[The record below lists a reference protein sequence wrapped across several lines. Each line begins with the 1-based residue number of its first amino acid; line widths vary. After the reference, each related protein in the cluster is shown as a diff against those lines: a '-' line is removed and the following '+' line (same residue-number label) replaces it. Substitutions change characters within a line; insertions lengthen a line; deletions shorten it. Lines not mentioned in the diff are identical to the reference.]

1 MSDVMGV
8 GKPSSNRQI
17 EILVVE
23 SNPAEIFLTEM
34 AFKKAGLTS
43 GFRSVSDGE
52 DALCYVRK
60 EGRYADVP
68 TPDLIFL
75 DLSLP
80 KINGL
85 DVLKAIMLHLDP
97 DDVER
102 AFRRHAAALAGR
114 STASGL
120 HVAIDGKTL
129 RGSFDSFE
137 DRKAAHVLSAF
148 ASGLALTL
156 AHLDCGEKSNE
167 IPAVQQLVKELG
179 LPPGALISVD
189 AMHCQKKPS
198 RPPPLPAI
206 T

>member
-1 MSDVMGV
+1 MSQTVRVAVKPFAALLDLIAHIDDPRRAE
-8 GKPSSNRQI
+8 GKMYRLSHVVLFA
-17 EILVVE
+17 IL
-23 SNPAEIFLTEM
+23 AAL
-34 AFKKAGLTS
+34 AGANSL
-43 GFRSVSDGE
+43 RSVE
-52 DALCYVRK
+52 TFMAVHLKRL
-60 EGRYADVP
+60 RRHF
-68 TPDLIFL
+68 DLTWKRAPAHTTIRSIL
-75 DLSLP
+75 
-80 KINGL
+80 
-85 DVLKAIMLHLDP
+85 LHLDP
-97 DDVER
+97 GDVER

-179 LPPGALISVD
+179 LPPGALITVD